1 MRAGIEET
9 FRLNSG
15 GWKVYQN
22 DDIGMF
28 FFTTTQLFSVP
39 LIIISLIML
48 QRIKN
53 QPEQPWEEHTPNP
66 DKPLVSSAVVELP
79 KV

>member
-28 FFTTTQLFSVP
+28 LFTTTQLFSIP
-39 LIIISLIML
+39 LIIIAIFML
-48 QRIKN
+48 GRIKN
-53 QPEQPWEEHTPNP
+53 QPEQPWEDAAPNNSP
-66 DKPLVSSAVVELP
+66 DNLVSSAAAKL
-79 KV
+79 